1 MKIVIENVSDG
12 ENIPHNILLIR
23 GRVDNLDSSLLE
35 GNIIK
40 ISMFLKVYKRKYLH
54 DVEKLFKQY
63 LVFSSICK
71 KNYIISMPEVVM

>member
-35 GNIIK
+35 GNMIK
-40 ISMFLKVYKRKYLH
+40 ISMFLKVYKKI
-54 DVEKLFKQY
+54 FT
-63 LVFSSICK
+63 
-71 KNYIISMPEVVM
+71 

>member
-35 GNIIK
+35 GEIK
-40 ISMFLKVYKRKYLH
+40 ISIYAFESL
-54 DVEKLFKQY
+54 
-63 LVFSSICK
+63 
-71 KNYIISMPEVVM
+71 

>member
-35 GNIIK
+35 GKMIK
-40 ISMFLKVYKRKYLH
+40 ISMYLKVYNIYFYIMCLVPPH
-54 DVEKLFKQY
+54 VELN
-63 LVFSSICK
+63 LGPAV
-71 KNYIISMPEVVM
+71 NPRDLEEVKI

>member
-35 GNIIK
+35 GKIIK
-40 ISMFLKVYKRKYLH
+40 KYLCIRKFIIFISTC
-54 DVEKLFKQY
+54 KLFY
-63 LVFSSICK
+63 LL
-71 KNYIISMPEVVM
+71 

>member
-35 GNIIK
+35 GKMIK
-40 ISMFLKVYKRKYLH
+40 ISMFLKV
-54 DVEKLFKQY
+54 
-63 LVFSSICK
+63 
-71 KNYIISMPEVVM
+71 

>member
-35 GNIIK
+35 GEIK
-40 ISMFLKVYKRKYLH
+40 IYLKVL
-54 DVEKLFKQY
+54 
-63 LVFSSICK
+63 
-71 KNYIISMPEVVM
+71 KNIYAT

>member
-35 GNIIK
+35 GKKQENI
-40 ISMFLKVYKRKYLH
+40 LKYIFLH
-54 DVEKLFKQY
+54 DMKN
-63 LVFSSICK
+63 FSS
-71 KNYIISMPEVVM
+71 

>member
-35 GNIIK
+35 GKMIK
-40 ISMFLKVYKRKYLH
+40 ISMFLKVYKKKYLH
-54 DVEKLFKQY
+54 EIQKLFK
-63 LVFSSICK
+63 LF
-71 KNYIISMPEVVM
+71 M

>member
-35 GNIIK
+35 GKKQENNLVLKYILLYDIKK
-40 ISMFLKVYKRKYLH
+40 IS
-54 DVEKLFKQY
+54 
-63 LVFSSICK
+63 S
-71 KNYIISMPEVVM
+71 

>member
-35 GNIIK
+35 GKMIK
-40 ISMFLKVYKRKYLH
+40 ISMFLKVYKKI
-54 DVEKLFKQY
+54 FT
-63 LVFSSICK
+63 
-71 KNYIISMPEVVM
+71 

>member
-35 GNIIK
+35 GEIK
-40 ISMFLKVYKRKYLH
+40 ISMHLKVYK
-54 DVEKLFKQY
+54 
-63 LVFSSICK
+63 
-71 KNYIISMPEVVM
+71 KNIYMK

>member
-35 GNIIK
+35 GKLI
-40 ISMFLKVYKRKYLH
+40 MFLKVYKKNIYMMSKNCSNTIL
-54 DVEKLFKQY
+54 
-63 LVFSSICK
+63 SSLAFVK

>member
-35 GNIIK
+35 GKMIK
-40 ISMFLKVYKRKYLH
+40 ISMFLKVYK
-54 DVEKLFKQY
+54 
-63 LVFSSICK
+63 K
-71 KNYIISMPEVVM
+71 KIFT

>member
-35 GNIIK
+35 GKIIK
-40 ISMFLKVYKRKYLH
+40 ISMYLKVYNIY
-54 DVEKLFKQY
+54 FY
-63 LVFSSICK
+63 
-71 KNYIISMPEVVM
+71 M